1 MLILEIAAGVA
12 LAPVVFFIGFSLLWL
27 VITSITLLPLIA
39 IGGLM
44 NSDREAKLG
53 ACLFAVTLVTYLAYG

>member
-12 LAPVVFFIGFSLLWL
+12 LAPVVFVAGLGLLGL
-27 VITSITLLPLIA
+27 AIAALALPFIA
-39 IGGLM
+39 IYGLK
-44 NSDREAKLG
+44 SCDREAKLG